1 MFTLAQLLCALLL
14 PAVVAALFTIA
25 ARRWRPEGD
34 HRSLT
39 PTCGG
44 RRAGLGGLVLILAV
58 IVGHVATALTT
69 EARLMPPLLG
79 WHWLPWAG
87 LAVIPLLIFALPERG
102 ERKTSWRWLAL
113 AAVAG
118 AGAWLLLRPLSFS
131 TSFTLFHLIG
141 WLVAVPLI
149 VVGTAWMQA
158 SKATPERPS
167 VQLPL
172 VELPFVEQAAA
183 VIATGAIAIGALATG
198 SKDLGLLAV
207 IIPGAIVG
215 GALAAWGFSRRL
227 IDQVPW
233 RGGTLVATVC
243 GTWHLLLAS
252 NYSEMPWW
260 NAPLFALALPSGLLA
275 QRLAVRRGCAPRSV
289 MAWRLGITVLVAG
302 GALALAA
309 TLGQPASSSGSASDG
324 PDYRY

>member
-14 PAVVAALFTIA
+14 PAGVAALFTIA
-25 ARRWRPEGD
+25 ARRWRPDGEP
-34 HRSLT
+34 RAQT
-39 PTCGG
+39 PTCGCRG
-44 RRAGLGGLVLILAV
+44 AGLGGLVLILAV
-58 IVGHVATALTT
+58 IIGHVATALAT

-102 ERKTSWRWLAL
+102 EPKASWRWLAV
-113 AAVAG
+113 AVVAG

-131 TSFTLFHLIG
+131 TSFTLFHVLA

-149 VVGTAWMQA
+149 VVGTGWMQA
-158 SKATPERPS
+158 SEATPE
-167 VQLPL
+167 LPF

-183 VIATGAIAIGALATG
+183 AIATGAIAIGALATG

-207 IIPGAIVG
+207 IIPGAIIG
-215 GALAAWGFSRRL
+215 GAFAAWVFSRCL

-233 RGGTLVATVC
+233 RGGTLVATMC
-243 GTWHLLLAS
+243 GSWHLLLAA

-302 GALALAA
+302 AAVAMAA
-309 TLGQPASSSGSASDG
+309 TLGQPASSSASASDG